1 MLVPSIVMHRATAT
15 LVVCS
20 AAISLLVLI
29 RTHRRRHKEALGP
42 PVLCPSAPDFATWAC
57 KHLHTH
63 GYARIRLTPAQST
76 KVTELFCDAASFFAS
91 PEAARDSHVPPPE
104 RQHIDSR
111 NGYVFERGREFME
124 LHPRAGNA
132 TLPSTATPSAALFRS
147 GASLS
152 AAFHDVCE
160 EVLRALAASNAAVAT
175 LLDAE
180 CEGRG
185 AEHGDTFSA
194 SMLRVHQYTEDT
206 EYPAHC
212 DLGLL
217 TLAPRATL
225 PGLLV
230 QDGGRG
236 EWVAVEEL
244 MGSDEAILF
253 AGSTLA
259 EMGGPAPLPHKVSR
273 QGAPRLSAPYFC
285 RASPHVPMP
294 QLAVAPLAALHARA
308 HHGAMPEAT
317 PVTKPAPRSVGAFV
331 AQLNEARRDAHL
343 RAVQLVWPQQAQQA
357 QQALRDPPS
366 LGSSLGSAAP
376 PVAASPMLAPTG
388 GAVEPE
394 PADVK
399 PEPAAVEPE
408 PTAVEPEPSD
418 GSTAH
423 ALLPVVVDAPVTTLP
438 PSAVA
443 MPVAAPAIP
452 GVPARVRACFTRLD
466 ADADGRISLEDLAA
480 GFAIELYGAE
490 GALPAAART
499 ALDELF
505 AASAIGDWSFGERY
519 ADKRLFVALYANMLF
534 MRHDADGDGRLTH
547 AEAQAALKFLAR
559 PPKDGTPKPDVHF
572 ACPADAYDAQTG
584 ELRMGREWFW
594 QLFLVL
600 P

>member
-1 MLVPSIVMHRATAT
+1 MHRAAT

-20 AAISLLVLI
+20 AAIALLVLI
-29 RTHRRRHKEALGP
+29 RTRRRRHKETLAP
-42 PVLCPSAPDFATWAC
+42 PVLCPSTPDFASRAC

-76 KVTELFCDAASFFAS
+76 TVTDLFCDAASFFAS

-104 RQHIDSR
+104 RLHIDSR

-132 TLPSTATPSAALFRS
+132 TLPSTATPSGALFRS
-147 GASLS
+147 GVTLS

-230 QDGGRG
+230 QDVGRG

-244 MGSDEAILF
+244 MECDEAILF

-294 QLAVAPLAALHARA
+294 QLAVPLAALHASA
-308 HHGAMPEAT
+308 HNGASPEAT
-317 PVTKPAPRSVGAFV
+317 PVTKPVARSVGAFV
-331 AQLNEARRDAHL
+331 AQLNEARRDARL

-357 QQALRDPPS
+357 QQAQRDPQS
-366 LGSSLGSAAP
+366 LGSSLGPAAP
-376 PVAASPMLAPTG
+376 PVAASPMKAHAG
-388 GAVEPE
+388 GAVDPE
-394 PADVK
+394 PAG
-399 PEPAAVEPE
+399 
-408 PTAVEPEPSD
+408 
-418 GSTAH
+418 GSTAPKTAP
-423 ALLPVVVDAPVTTLP
+423 ALLSVAVDAPVTTLAPKTAPALLSVLVDAPVTTLP

-452 GVPARVRACFTRLD
+452 SVPARVRACFTRLD

-480 GFAIELYGAE
+480 GFARELYGAE
-490 GALPAAART
+490 GALKTALPAAART
-499 ALDELF
+499 ALEELF

-519 ADKRLFVALYANMLF
+519 VDKRLFVAFYANMLF

-572 ACPADAYDAQTG
+572 ACPTDAYDAQTG
-584 ELRMGREWFW
+584 ELRMGRDWFW